1 MPDVND
7 SLALFMRDMGEALRP
22 AAPVLF
28 PLFVIWFL
36 SPLTGLEGTP
46 LQPWF
51 FASTAIGWAGCEW
64 LIRQWRKPYPI
75 PHDDPPFWFDRL
87 GGAAVRFS
95 AVIYLAVAVT
105 ALGLHQTD
113 SPMLKASF
121 AMPSHFFAIPAVW
134 LPLVLWV
141 VLAASSAYE
150 IPACWRYAQSPR
162 TVGRLINSVLCI
174 AGGVTLAVAA
184 VVFISRF
191 GAGRISSLPPALA
204 AVMFFIGWVCLALIA
219 FGLARWA
226 VVWRGEGGAARERAR
241 QHIGEREGVKTWGGD

>member
-1 MPDVND
+1 M
-7 SLALFMRDMGEALRP
+7 
-22 AAPVLF
+22 APTANGIIGVFKYLDF
-28 PLFVIWFL
+28 SVQKIGV
-36 SPLTGLEGTP
+36 ST
-46 LQPWF
+46 
-51 FASTAIGWAGCEW
+51 STAIGWAGCEW

-174 AGGVTLAVAA
+174 AGGVALAVAA
-184 VVFISRF
+184 VVFISPF